1 MDANLESF
9 IKAVSMAM
17 DAAPAKPNAGTGA
30 TSQAVGSGEN
40 KDECH
45 AEDPNNCRFHH
56 TGIYAQKNTEGE
68 SSSGGA
74 SHASGGES
82 DGSAGAGAAQKKENL
97 SDGTPCALNKE
108 GAAAKAALEKA
119 IAEVKDPELKAKLEA
134 VQKEAE
140 AKIKALMGGSATNP
154 DGGSHEQGGAAEEP
168 PAQKK
173 GIPQDKQS
181 RLDYVQ
187 SLYDE
192 EIESLDAQLAEGKIT
207 KKQHYGAVVKA
218 EEDLEQAKAAI
229 EKKFAG
235 AQTAP
240 EGRGSEGH
248 EAKENT
254 GGGENGEGTSGGKQE
269 PTFSGISSDE
279 QKNECAERADKINA
293 AMAAAGMN
301 TSVSEV
307 RANPFFTQYVF
318 QHDGAVSAKELK
330 ELKAKYGPGIGKLDL
345 LGPDMFAVTVQNDK
359 VADVSF
365 SDVTSEGEVAERAE
379 KMTAPCVLGRG
390 IDGAPVVKDL
400 SAMKHLLVG
409 GKSGEGKSSV
419 INSVLTGMMKFKS
432 PEDLELYLVDPQR
445 AEFEPYGDMPHTKA
459 YVGGMDG
466 DNPAKVAAMLD
477 GCIQE
482 MEHRTEFFAKLG
494 VKNLEAYR
502 AFAAAHPDKNLPK
515 IPARIIGIDEFP
527 MLIGDKEHGS
537 AIASKVKR
545 LAAEARK
552 AGIHLIVA
560 AQDPKLTSVGDI
572 KANMSKVA
580 VKTETSQASRNIL
593 DQNGAEELTGRGDM
607 YIKTDKGL
615 ERSKGAFIDDKEG
628 PDGKSMLKTELEGIR
643 AKWGDAK
650 PASPAAPAATSSH
663 TPESPSS
670 PSPSAPESSS
680 TASSAA
686 PSATQSEIDVEIGK
700 ILDQAQANGGQI
712 SPEDS
717 TRLEKLQ
724 NAKRFGL
731 TSLVNGE
738 TGLSGET
745 SSEHSY
751 PNTNQPV
758 DISHLG
764 FFAAMKKAF
773 TEGLKG
779 RKTTYNPAARHSEMA
794 AEWRRSAERNG
805 GRASAESHPLH
816 RIIGPL
822 PPHATQRQ
830 QAMAEMYR
838 KKMDDAI
845 AKENPTLIR
854 SVQKQYLSWLEDE
867 GLAQSTKVSAPNPYM
882 KFVE

>member
-17 DAAPAKPNAGTGA
+17 DAAPAKLDAGTGA
-30 TSQAVGSGEN
+30 TSPSVGSGEN
-40 KDECH
+40 GDKCH

-56 TGIYAQKNTEGE
+56 TGIYAQKNTESE
-68 SSSGGA
+68 SSGGT

-82 DGSAGAGAAQKKENL
+82 DASAGAESSQKKEHL
-97 SDGTPCALNKE
+97 SDGTPCALNNE
-108 GAAAKAALEKA
+108 GADAKAALEKA

-140 AKIKALMGGSATNP
+140 AKIKALMGGSAP
-154 DGGSHEQGGAAEEP
+154 DPGGGSEEP
-168 PAQKK
+168 DKGAEGQPAQKK
-173 GIPQDKQS
+173 GIPKDKQG

-192 EIESLDAQLAEGKIT
+192 EIVDLDAQLAAGKIT
-207 KKQHYGAVVKA
+207 RKQHYGASVKA
-218 EEDLEQAKAAI
+218 EEDLEKAKAAI
-229 EKKFAG
+229 EKKFGVSAPEAGSSKEEPQPSVAAG
-235 AQTAP
+235 AAP
-240 EGRGSEGH
+240 DMEKSVP
-248 EAKENT
+248 
-254 GGGENGEGTSGGKQE
+254 S
-269 PTFSGISSDE
+269 FSGISSE
-279 QKNECAERADKINA
+279 AQMSECAERAGKINA

-365 SDVTSEGEVAERAE
+365 SDVTSEGEVAEKAE

-419 INSVLTGMMKFKS
+419 VNSVLTGMMKFKS
-432 PEDLELYLVDPQR
+432 PEDLELFLVDPQR

-466 DNPAKVAAMLD
+466 DNPAKAAAMLD

-643 AKWGDAK
+643 EKWGDAK
-650 PASPAAPAATSSH
+650 PASPATSAA
-663 TPESPSS
+663 ESPSS
-670 PSPSAPESSS
+670 PSPSA
-680 TASSAA
+680 TASSSA
-686 PSATQSEIDVEIGK
+686 PSAPQSEIDVEIGK
-700 ILDQAQANGGQI
+700 ILDKAQANGGQI
-712 SPEDS
+712 PPEDS
-717 TRLEKLQ
+717 ARLERLQ

-738 TGLSGET
+738 TGHSGET
-745 SSEHSY
+745 SSGHSA
-751 PNTNQPV
+751 PNTSQPV

-779 RKTTYNPAARHSEMA
+779 RKTAYNPAARHSEMA
-794 AEWRRSAERNG
+794 AEWRRTAERNG
-805 GRASAESHPLH
+805 GRASADSHPLH

-822 PPHATQRQ
+822 PPHATPSQ

-838 KKMDDAI
+838 KRMDDAI

-854 SVQKQYLSWLEDE
+854 SVQRQYLSWLEDE
-867 GLAQSTKVSAPNPYM
+867 GLTPRARASTPNPYM
-882 KFVE
+882 QYVT